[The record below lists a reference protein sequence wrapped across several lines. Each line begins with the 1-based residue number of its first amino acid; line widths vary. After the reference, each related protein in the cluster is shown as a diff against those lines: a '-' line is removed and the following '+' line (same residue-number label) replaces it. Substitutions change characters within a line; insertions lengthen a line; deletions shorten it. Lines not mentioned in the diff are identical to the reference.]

1 MASPHTLIRARSS
14 LAGSRLGKT
23 ASRRER
29 RTADI
34 RQRLFDAALK
44 LFAERGFL
52 KTTVEDITEEADVG
66 KGTFFNYFP
75 SKEQLLDSF
84 SDSRIEKIR
93 RALAAITKEESTV
106 SAAVK
111 QMYFDLSQDPGRSQE
126 LTRSMLLTM
135 LSNQA
140 VWGRVCTRMRESQGL
155 LTKIFQLGQR
165 RREVRED
172 VPATDLA
179 RSFKESYFGA
189 LFCWSFLP
197 SAKLSTE
204 LNRAF
209 EHFWSGAAS
218 RSYRVVRKGAGR

>member
-1 MASPHTLIRARSS
+1 MASPHSVAVPRPP
-14 LAGSRLGKT
+14 LAGT
-23 ASRRER
+23 APAKISRRER
-29 RTADI
+29 RTADV

-44 LFAERGFL
+44 LFAQRGFL

-93 RALAAITKEESTV
+93 RALDAITKKESTT
-106 SAAVK
+106 AEAVK
-111 QMYFDLSQDPGRSQE
+111 RMYFDLSQDPGRSQE

-135 LSNQA
+135 LTNQA
-140 VWGRVCTRMRESQGL
+140 VWGRVCTRMRESQDL
-155 LTKIFQLGQR
+155 LTKIFQLGKR
-165 RREVRED
+165 RGEIRDD
-172 VPATDLA
+172 VPAVDLA

-189 LFCWSFLP
+189 LFCWSFMP
-197 SAKLSTE
+197 STKLSTE

-209 EHFWSGAAS
+209 AHFWSGAAT
-218 RSYRVVRKGAGR
+218 RSVRTVRKGMGK

>member
-1 MASPHTLIRARSS
+1 
-14 LAGSRLGKT
+14 LAGSTPTKI
-23 ASRRER
+23 SRRER
-29 RTADI
+29 RTADV

-44 LFAERGFL
+44 LFAQRGFL

-93 RALAAITKEESTV
+93 SALDAIEKKESTV
-106 SAAVK
+106 ADAVK
-111 QMYFDLSQDPGRSQE
+111 RMYFDLSQDPGRSQE

-135 LSNQA
+135 LTNQA
-140 VWGRVCTRMRESQGL
+140 VWGRVCTRMRESQDL
-155 LTKIFQLGQR
+155 LTKIFQLGKR
-165 RREVRED
+165 RGEVRDD
-172 VPATDLA
+172 VPAVDLA

-189 LFCWSFLP
+189 LFCWSFMP

-209 EHFWSGAAS
+209 AHFWSGAAA
-218 RSYRVVRKGAGR
+218 RSARNVRKGMGR

>member
-1 MASPHTLIRARSS
+1 MASPHSVAVPRPPLT
-14 LAGSRLGKT
+14 GSAPAKI
-23 ASRRER
+23 SRRER
-29 RTADI
+29 RTADV

-44 LFAERGFL
+44 LFAQRGFL

-93 RALAAITKEESTV
+93 RALDAITKKESTV
-106 SAAVK
+106 AEAVK
-111 QMYFDLSQDPGRSQE
+111 RMYFDLSQDPGRSQE

-135 LSNQA
+135 LTNQA
-140 VWGRVCTRMRESQGL
+140 VWGRVCTRMRESQDL
-155 LTKIFQLGQR
+155 LTKIFQLGKR
-165 RREVRED
+165 RGEIRDD
-172 VPATDLA
+172 VPAVDLA

-189 LFCWSFLP
+189 LFCWSFMP

-209 EHFWSGAAS
+209 AHFWSGAAA
-218 RSYRVVRKGAGR
+218 RSVRIVRKGSGK

>member
-1 MASPHTLIRARSS
+1 MMSSTNLHATSPATIQSIP
-14 LAGSRLGKT
+14 GKII
-23 ASRRER
+23 SRRER
-29 RTADI
+29 RTADV
-34 RQRLFDAALK
+34 RQRLFDAALT

-52 KTTVEDITEEADVG
+52 KTTVEDITEAADVG

-84 SDSRIEKIR
+84 SDTRIEKIR
-93 RALAAITKEESTV
+93 RALATITEKRSTV
-106 SAAVK
+106 KDAVK

-135 LSNQA
+135 LTNQA
-140 VWGRVCTRMRESQGL
+140 VWGQVCSRMHESQEL
-155 LTKIFQLGQR
+155 MKKIFQIGKR
-165 RREVRED
+165 RGEVRDD

-204 LNRAF
+204 LQRAF
-209 EHFWSGAAS
+209 EHFWAGAAA
-218 RSYRVVRKGAGR
+218 RSARPVKKGAGR